1 MAAARGGWLAAAAI
15 SIALHLA
22 AAAAFLR
29 PPEAGPA
36 TASSIEVWLAPPPPP
51 AAPRPA
57 ARKQPVPSR
66 IEGGGVSAQRPA
78 PPAPVSPAGQK
89 VAPAPPSVPLPTA
102 LATTPPAAAPPSSL
116 AGSAPPEDPFDAYA
130 RLVWSRI
137 DRHRPR
143 SEAASGVAQVAFSLA
158 PDGRLISLRLAASSG
173 TPAFDRAAMRAVRAA
188 APFPR
193 PPRDIDP
200 ERLDFRIAIRSPPA

>member
-1 MAAARGGWLAAAAI
+1 MAAARGGWSAAAAI

-29 PPEAGPA
+29 APEVEPA
-36 TASSIEVWLAPPPPP
+36 PSPSIEVWLAPTPPTH

-57 ARKQPVPSR
+57 AWKQAVR
-66 IEGGGVSAQRPA
+66 RDGGPTAPKPRQA
-78 PPAPVSPAGQK
+78 PPAPVSPGGPT
-89 VAPAPPSVPLPTA
+89 VAPTPPPAPLPVA
-102 LATTPPAAAPPSSL
+102 PTTPPPAATPASSVAGTSPS
-116 AGSAPPEDPFDAYA
+116 EDPFDTYA

-143 SEAASGVAQVAFSLA
+143 SDVASVVAQVAFSLD
-158 PDGRLISLRLAASSG
+158 PEGRLISLRLAASSG

-200 ERLDFRIAIRSPPA
+200 ERLDFRIAIRSPAA